1 MKLIPLSEYVEK
13 EYSKS
18 VPPETAIDE
27 LAASMRRVIN
37 YTKFLRQPLTLGMF
51 VATDENGIVYKY
63 PEENQEYL
71 NEISKVCFQGFSVV
85 RSHIEVSKHTLFLKD
100 PKGDWIGHKHDWE
113 NHWDIY
119 GKTVED
125 FCESEYELTPS
136 ALKLIGEKE

>member
-1 MKLIPLSEYVEK
+1 MTDFVLNQRMTS
-13 EYSKS
+13 
-18 VPPETAIDE
+18 DE
-27 LAASMRRVIN
+27 ITAASFQQIQNHIAIYYDKVFA
-37 YTKFLRQPLTLGMF
+37 YATFLKQPLTLEMF

-63 PEENQEYL
+63 PEENQEYH

-85 RSHIEVSKHTLFLKD
+85 RSHIEASKHTLFLKD

-136 ALKLIGEKE
+136 ALKQIYG